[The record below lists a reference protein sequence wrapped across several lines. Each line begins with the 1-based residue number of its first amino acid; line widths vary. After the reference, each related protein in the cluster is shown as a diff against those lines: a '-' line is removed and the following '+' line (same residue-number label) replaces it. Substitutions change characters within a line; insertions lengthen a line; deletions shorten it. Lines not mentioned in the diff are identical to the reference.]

1 LIVGREEKPPVTER
15 CESEMQDYS
24 EETIR
29 KIVARLKAI
38 GTFSHFSDDVLKEQF
53 LPLCK
58 VVSFEPGSFLIREG
72 ETDPMIFFLLAGH
85 VRIVKNNES
94 VYELKRAG
102 DIFGE
107 MTAIDGAPRSASV
120 VAVKPTTCLTLDS
133 SMIDKLEA
141 GPREKFLSVLYRVF
155 AEKLAERLRTA
166 NSHIARLKDENDKL
180 KKRVGAAN
188 GQ

>member
-1 LIVGREEKPPVTER
+1 
-15 CESEMQDYS
+15 MQDYS
-24 EETIR
+24 EDTIR
-29 KIVARLKAI
+29 KIITKLRSI
-38 GTFSHFSDDVLKEQF
+38 STFSHFSDDVLKEQF

-58 VVSFEPGSFLIREG
+58 LVSFKSGSFLIKEG
-72 ETDPMIFFLLAGH
+72 ELDPMIFFLLAGH
-85 VRIVKNNES
+85 VKVVKNNES
-94 VYELKRAG
+94 IYELKRAG

-107 MTAIDGAPRSASV
+107 MTAIDGAARSASV

-141 GPREKFLSVLYRVF
+141 GSREKFLSMLYRVF

-180 KKRVGAAN
+180 RKRVGAGN